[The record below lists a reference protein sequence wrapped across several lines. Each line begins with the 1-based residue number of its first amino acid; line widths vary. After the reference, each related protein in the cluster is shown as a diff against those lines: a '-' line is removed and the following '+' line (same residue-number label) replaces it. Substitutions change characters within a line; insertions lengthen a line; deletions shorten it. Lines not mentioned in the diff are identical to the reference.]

1 MRREQAARA
10 DGASRG
16 RDRAARAAG
25 ADGAS
30 GQRER
35 GGDVSAGVGTDRG
48 TTGARA
54 SVGSAGHAREC
65 RCAGDRPEV
74 RRKGTPSGRVRP
86 ARLQDKTRTRPGTA
100 VRLDFP
106 RWRVVCRLSE
116 AARRSPVGPPAT
128 ATEDRRHNDRGHL
141 SPTQGPTH
149 RRRHSPS
156 TDTGRRRLLPAAGVS
171 GRRERGRE
179 RAARM
184 RRAGGASWRRERAA
198 RRTVRADGASWR
210 RERTVRDG
218 RCERTAR
225 VGDARG
231 GGRADG
237 RDGG

>member
-1 MRREQAARA
+1 MRAPRERGACGKRVRRERTARAGGTSVRREQAARA

-179 RAARM
+179 RAARV
-184 RRAGGASWRRERAA
+184 GGARGSASGRSG
-198 RRTVRADGASWR
+198 RTSRADG
-210 RERTVRDG
+210 
-218 RCERTAR
+218 
-225 VGDARG
+225 
-231 GGRADG
+231 
-237 RDGG
+237 

>member
-1 MRREQAARA
+1 MRALRERGACGKRVRRERTARAGGTSVRRERAARA
-10 DGASRG
+10 DGASG
-16 RDRAARAAG
+16 H
-25 ADGAS
+25 
-30 GQRER
+30 RER

-74 RRKGTPSGRVRP
+74 RANSTRRRKGTPSGRVRP

-116 AARRSPVGPPAT
+116 AARRSPVAPPAT

-179 RAARM
+179 RAARV
-184 RRAGGASWRRERAA
+184 GGARGSASGRSG
-198 RRTVRADGASWR
+198 RTSRADG
-210 RERTVRDG
+210 
-218 RCERTAR
+218 
-225 VGDARG
+225 
-231 GGRADG
+231 
-237 RDGG
+237 